1 MLVKRDHKAPESG
14 TRLID
19 CVGGS
24 QAIIDNDDWPRIHGY
39 QWYIRRR
46 GGVKYAY
53 RKKISGGKSF
63 MIFMHRQITHCP
75 NDKVVHHINH
85 DGLDNRKA
93 NLLKMTTDQHKKIH
107 SFT

>member
-1 MLVKRDHKAPESG
+1 
-14 TRLID
+14 
-19 CVGGS
+19 
-24 QAIIDNDDWPRIHGY
+24 
-39 QWYIRRR
+39 
-46 GGVKYAY
+46 
-53 RKKISGGKSF
+53 

-93 NLLKMTTDQHKKIH
+93 NLLNMTTDQHKKIH